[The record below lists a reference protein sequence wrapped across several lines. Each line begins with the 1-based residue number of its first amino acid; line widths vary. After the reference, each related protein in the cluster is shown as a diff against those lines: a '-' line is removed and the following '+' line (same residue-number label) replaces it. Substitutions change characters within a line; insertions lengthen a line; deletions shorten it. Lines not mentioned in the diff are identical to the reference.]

1 VNTLIR
7 LHVRVFSLSLHGTV
21 KNWVI
26 GTFRGSFPL
35 IWFSPPF
42 PLTCCCAVIEEQG
55 VRLKLT
61 VTDTP
66 GFGDQI
72 NNDKW

>member
-1 VNTLIR
+1 MYMCIYMYMVVNTVQTNTV
-7 LHVRVFSLSLHGTV
+7 HCFNVSLCHYV
-21 KNWVI
+21 
-26 GTFRGSFPL
+26 
-35 IWFSPPF
+35 
-42 PLTCCCAVIEEQG
+42 VIEEQN

-72 NNDKW
+72 NNEKWYVICLMRYMRPLHM

>member
-1 VNTLIR
+1 MCTCAVHACQHCTNTV
-7 LHVRVFSLSLHGTV
+7 HCFNVSLCHYV
-21 KNWVI
+21 
-26 GTFRGSFPL
+26 
-35 IWFSPPF
+35 
-42 PLTCCCAVIEEQG
+42 VIEEQN

-72 NNDKW
+72 NNEKWYVICLMSYMRPCCSVAMV